1 MCERSEPQSY
11 PVNNPVEL
19 TACNPVVYR
28 KVCADSILIRAAA
41 HFYVENQIISMK
53 RNLSLATLLLLVT
66 LLLGLTNVVFSSE
79 VFPRIYPDTYSLD
92 NPLMYIFVATVEQ
105 KIPNHDKNT
114 GPEDFTGV
122 LNVTEII
129 RGHNIDFGR
138 ITARW
143 NLKDNQVRVARHQ
156 PPQNPRPLKMGD
168 KIIVFSWLDDNKV
181 AVVNYLYEYTD
192 ENRRRVLTHMAQ
204 PEWAPNIKLLL
215 FLLILIFPILGLIIL
230 VLFYTLKTD
239 SRRMRSLYLF
249 SIVAP
254 ILTLVTYFI
263 YEMGISTY
271 SNIRI
276 DLLIIWPVVGGSF
289 ILWLIP
295 IFVKIRR
302 HQKHEESPTNR

>member
-1 MCERSEPQSY
+1 
-11 PVNNPVEL
+11 
-19 TACNPVVYR
+19 
-28 KVCADSILIRAAA
+28 
-41 HFYVENQIISMK
+41 MK

-105 KIPNHDKNT
+105 KIPNHDKNP
-114 GPEDFTGV
+114 GAEDFTGV

-215 FLLILIFPILGLIIL
+215 FLLILTFPILGLIML

-239 SRRMRSLYLF
+239 SRKMKSLYLF

-254 ILTLVTYFI
+254 ILTLVTYLI

-295 IFVKIRR
+295 IFVKIK
-302 HQKHEESPTNR
+302 KH